1 MKGNTMRSTRRRV
14 FGLFGTAS
22 AVVVLLGV
30 TAYAC
35 TNLASLNLSTAAGQP
50 GDAIT
55 VTGSSFNTICVCGPQ
70 VPPTP
75 VKIRWHGIKGE
86 VLAEMM
92 PDKAGT
98 IAATFTVPD
107 VKPGYYVIVATQ
119 HDETYNIDAAGTPAR
134 ATFEVLTATG
144 QSVVGSEVVTGSA
157 LGDEGVSSTL
167 VAFTLA
173 LGALGLALFAFG
185 SVAVIRQVTTRRRPV
200 AAKVKNE

>member
-1 MKGNTMRSTRRRV
+1 MRITKRRV
-14 FGLFGTAS
+14 LGFSGGAS
-22 AVVVLLGV
+22 AVLVVLAV

-35 TNLASLNLSTAAGQP
+35 TNLASLNLSTATARP
-50 GDAIT
+50 GEAVTI
-55 VTGSSFNTICVCGPQ
+55 TGSSFNTICVCGPQ

-75 VKIRWHGIKGE
+75 VKIRWNGIKGD

-98 IAATFTVPD
+98 ISASFTVPD

-144 QSVVGSEVVTGSA
+144 QSVVASGESATASPTTDESTSTGLIALTIA
-157 LGDEGVSSTL
+157 LGV
-167 VAFTLA
+167 
-173 LGALGLALFAFG
+173 LGLGFFAGG
-185 SVAVIRQVTTRRRPV
+185 SLVVLRQVTGRRSRVPATV
-200 AAKVKNE
+200 NHD

>member
-1 MKGNTMRSTRRRV
+1 MRSTRRRV
-14 FGLFGTAS
+14 VGVFGTAS
-22 AVVVLLGV
+22 AVLVLLAV

-35 TNLASLNLSTAAGQP
+35 TNLASLNLSSATGRP
-50 GDAIT
+50 GDPIT
-55 VTGSSFNTICVCGPQ
+55 VTGSSFNTICICGPQ

-75 VKIRWHGIKGE
+75 VKIRWQGINGG

-98 IAATFTVPD
+98 ISASFTVPD

-144 QSVVGSEVVTGSA
+144 QSVVGSEPVSA
-157 LGDEGVSSTL
+157 IVANDEGVPSTL
-167 VAFTLA
+167 VALTVA
-173 LGALGLALFAFG
+173 LGALGLALFAVG
-185 SVAVIRQVTTRRRPV
+185 SVAVIRQVSTRRRPV
-200 AAKVKNE
+200 AATVKNE